1 MLFDRKRKTRIVS
14 HKFGISARF
23 TIYNFLPGTQLASV
37 APVARI
43 ASNTFTESQSSN
55 TVMSTYIRS
64 NNGIRAALLD
74 ALTKSLLVSVDDALE
89 ARVIALN
96 ASTGTV
102 ITAVWLKRSP
112 GSVGEPSKVES
123 HALQPGSQPDSN
135 LPWFENAGSSAGLRF
150 AAVRLFAYSRDYTR
164 LQTFQKSLICQ

>member
-1 MLFDRKRKTRIVS
+1 
-14 HKFGISARF
+14 
-23 TIYNFLPGTQLASV
+23 
-37 APVARI
+37 
-43 ASNTFTESQSSN
+43 
-55 TVMSTYIRS
+55 MSTYIRP
-64 NNGIRAALLD
+64 NNGIHAALLD

-135 LPWFENAGSSAGLRF
+135 LPWFENAGSSVGLRF
-150 AAVRLFAYSRDYTR
+150 AASIIRVLARLYSSVNFPKIFNLSVEQYYMIVRYW
-164 LQTFQKSLICQ
+164 

>member
-1 MLFDRKRKTRIVS
+1 MLIAA
-14 HKFGISARF
+14 IS
-23 TIYNFLPGTQLASV
+23 
-37 APVARI
+37 
-43 ASNTFTESQSSN
+43 
-55 TVMSTYIRS
+55 
-64 NNGIRAALLD
+64 RAALLD
-74 ALTKSLLVSVDDALE
+74 ALTKSLLVSVDDAVE

-135 LPWFENAGSSAGLRF
+135 LPWFENAGGSSDLRF
-150 AAVRLFAYSRDYTR
+150 AATTIMYIRVQISSQYSK
-164 LQTFQKSLICQ
+164 LQK